1 MLHTWE
7 QTPGQMEFSLLDECG
22 YVLHVEIQPGDQP
35 MSYLLSLQLDYPE
48 HYTVNDDIERF
59 EMWING
65 EWAAAAV
72 CVSPCTLYCG
82 EFKLSQAEN
91 ALLLAPKWY
100 KVEIYDGDV
109 IPLPHFVP

>member
-1 MLHTWE
+1 MPVRIPYQGKIPTQAIRE
-7 QTPGQMEFSLLDECG
+7 GISFICIESFSQEG
-22 YVLHVEIQPGDQP
+22 
-35 MSYLLSLQLDYPE
+35 
-48 HYTVNDDIERF
+48 IERF